1 MILELSSQ
9 EFKIT
14 TIRMLR
20 ALIGKTDNMKNLQVN
35 VSREMETLRK
45 KKQKKILETKNTVK

>member
-20 ALIGKTDNMKNLQVN
+20 ALIGKNGQYEKLN

-45 KKQKKILETKNTVK
+45 NKRKF